1 MNITLAAT
9 DASKKEIVRN
19 LYSFYLHD
27 LSQYSP
33 SLMPNGQGTF
43 EFDSFDAIWDTPG
56 ISVHLIKHGEEIAGF
71 LLFLEKP
78 FLKKTDFCINDLFL
92 FHPYRGKGTAE
103 EALDVLFQKNKGTY
117 YVEQLAENK
126 RAVSFWKK
134 VFSTNGFPYEEREKT
149 EDGDLCLGQFFTVGA

>member
-1 MNITLAAT
+1 MSITLAAA
-9 DASKKEIVRN
+9 DASKKEIVRS

-56 ISVHLIKHGEEIAGF
+56 ISVLLIKNGEEIAGF

-78 FLKKTDFCINDLFL
+78 ILKKADFCINDMFL
-92 FHPYRGKGTAE
+92 FHPYRGKGAAE
-103 EALDVLFQKNKGTY
+103 EALDVLFQKHKGTY

-134 VFSTNGFPYEEREKT
+134 VFSTNGFSYEEMEKT
-149 EDGDLCLGQFFTVGA
+149 EDGELCLVQFFTVGT